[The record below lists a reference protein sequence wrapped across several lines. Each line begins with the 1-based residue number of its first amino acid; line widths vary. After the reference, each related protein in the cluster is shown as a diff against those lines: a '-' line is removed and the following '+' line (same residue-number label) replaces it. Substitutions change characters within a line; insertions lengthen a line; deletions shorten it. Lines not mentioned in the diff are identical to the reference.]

1 MARIRARSISKQ
13 GSAEIVRNQSNLGPA
28 VHELDA
34 RRGIVADDTA
44 AAALVLL
51 SGRSPITSSSSASV
65 PLEHGALRPA

>member
-44 AAALVLL
+44 AAV
-51 SGRSPITSSSSASV
+51 SGGRGGRACSH
-65 PLEHGALRPA
+65 HGVNKDLGCHW

>member
-28 VHELDA
+28 VHELGA

-44 AAALVLL
+44 AAV
-51 SGRSPITSSSSASV
+51 SGGRGGRACSH
-65 PLEHGALRPA
+65 HGVNKDLGSHW